1 MISVMDKVAIIALHD
16 KGISN
21 KEIARQLGISRNTVI
36 KYIRR
41 YKNSKTALEN
51 TRDPVEAANI
61 QERMMA
67 KDVMDTSGRRPRKF
81 SGELE
86 ARFYEIIKINEE
98 RNKALGPNKQEI
110 NGAIIYR
117 QLKREGFDIGE
128 TTVREKWR
136 EYRHSHQ
143 EVFIKQSYEYG
154 ERADFDFH
162 QIKVVIAGVV
172 KVYHQATISCPK
184 SNFVFIKLNHNQS
197 RKAVLTS
204 LVDFF
209 RYCGGVFNE
218 ITFDNMKPVV
228 ETYGYKNNKI
238 LSQELLKFAAYYGF
252 KINTTNARKGN
263 EKGHVENGGKLIRK
277 ELFSLNY
284 KFPNEQELFA
294 YVERELKVANAGIL
308 DAFNEETKHLK
319 PLPIHDYNLGE
330 FGLGKVN
337 SYSFVI
343 VLTNY
348 YSVPEEYVY
357 KEVRYSIISDLIV
370 FYYGNLEI
378 ARHSLLKGKDGYQV
392 NIKHYL
398 KTLMKKPGAI
408 SRSLALRNSDEEII
422 KLFKDKYQDNP
433 RGFVN
438 YLYHENNAENR
449 EQITIET
456 VSNNQLGN
464 INKTFNLTGVN
475 A

>member
-1 MISVMDKVAIIALHD
+1 MVSGMDKATIIRLHEASF
-16 KGISN
+16 SN
-21 KEIARQLGISRNTVI
+21 RKIARELSLARQTVDN
-36 KYIRR
+36 YVRR
-41 YKNSKTALEN
+41 YKEEKAKLADMS
-51 TRDPVEAANI
+51 DPVLVANL
-61 QERMMA
+61 QESMLS
-67 KDVMDTSGRRPRKF
+67 KNKMDTSGRRPRKF

-86 ARFYEIIKINEE
+86 VRFYEIIKINEE
-98 RNKALGPNKQEI
+98 RNKVLGPNKQEI

-128 TTVREKWR
+128 TTVRGKWR

-143 EVFIKQSYEYG
+143 EVFIKQNYEYG

-204 LVDFF
+204 LVEFF
-209 RYCGGVFNE
+209 RYCGGVFKE

-238 LSQELLKFAAYYGF
+238 LSQELVKFAAYYGF

-294 YVERELKVANAGIL
+294 YVERELKVANAGVI
-308 DAFNEETKHLK
+308 DAFNEEIKHIK

-337 SYSFVI
+337 SYSFVM

-378 ARHSLLKGKDGYQV
+378 ARHSRLKGKDGYQV

-422 KLFKDKYQDNP
+422 KLFNDKYQDNP
-433 RGFVN
+433 RGFVDF
-438 YLYHENNAENR
+438 LYHEKSAKSR
-449 EQITIET
+449 DQITIET

-464 INKTFNLTGVN
+464 INKTFNLTGAN